1 MTMESLPNFEEV
13 DVRKYLQVLQRRW
26 LPAVGVC
33 GLVITLTSVVALTIK
48 PNYQAE
54 GSLLIKANRTASI
67 TGVGENLGR
76 LDGVTTNNN
85 PLVTQARIITS
96 NPILQKTID
105 TLNIKDNK
113 GKPIST
119 REFSKKLV
127 VADSVGSDVLQ
138 IAYKDTN
145 PELAAKVVNT
155 IIDIYI
161 EDNIKANQEEAL
173 TALKF
178 VKQQLPTAETSV
190 RKAESDLRQFKEK
203 NRVVLLY
210 EETAAS
216 VRTITELEGKITQA
230 QAQLVNTDA
239 KLQKLRSQ
247 AQVNPQEAVMS
258 VELSQ
263 TPGVQKVL
271 AQLQEAES
279 QLKLENTRFQP
290 GHPAIIN
297 LEEKVVALRSLLNQR
312 TEQVVGGGQPI
323 QQADL
328 QLGQLRQGLIT
339 DITRAEAERSGLE
352 KQIGTLMNQWSAYK
366 QRANYLPRL
375 EQTQRELERKLKAA
389 QGSYET
395 LLSKLQEIN
404 IAENQRIANARVVS
418 YAQVPNIPQGPR
430 RILFIIA
437 GGAGGLFIGLIVA
450 FGLDLTDRS
459 VKTVKEAKEVLK
471 YTLLGVIPALSRNG
485 SRNTKNH
492 SSVAGIDR
500 PLPQI
505 IGRDVPH
512 FPFGNAYQ
520 ILQANLKFLCSDKK
534 LKSLVVTS
542 SVAKEGKSEVAAN
555 LAVAMA
561 QLGRR
566 VLLVDAD
573 MRRPIQHHVWE
584 LTNALG
590 LSNMIVDQEISVEN
604 VVQEVMPNLDVLSS
618 GVVPPNP
625 MTLLDSQ
632 RMASLIENFS
642 NHYDFVIFD
651 TPPLA
656 GTADAAILSN
666 LTDGILLV
674 VRPGVVDLN
683 SANSA
688 KEFLTQSGQN
698 VLGIVINGVNVKSE
712 PDSYFYYTSYNAEPS
727 STNESLTTGTPVLSA
742 SAKNSQKSS
751 K

>member
-1 MTMESLPNFEEV
+1 MESLPQFEEV

-33 GLVITLTSVVALTIK
+33 GVVITLASVVAITIK

-76 LDGVTTNNN
+76 LDGVTANNN

-119 REFSKKLV
+119 RDFSKQLV

-155 IIDIYI
+155 IIDVYI
-161 EDNIKANQEEAL
+161 KDNIEANQEEAL

-178 VKQQLPTAETSV
+178 VKQQLPTAEASV
-190 RKAESDLRQFKEK
+190 RKAESELRQFKEK

-352 KQIGTLMNQWSAYK
+352 KQIGTLINQWSAYK

-418 YAQVPNIPQGPR
+418 YAQVPTIPQGPR

-459 VKTVKEAKEVLK
+459 VKTVKEAKDVLK
-471 YTLLGVIPALSRNG
+471 YTLLGVIPALGRNG
-485 SRNTKNH
+485 TRNSKNH

-590 LSNMIVDQEISVEN
+590 LSNMIVDQEISIEN
-604 VVQEVMPNLDVLSS
+604 VVQEVMPYLDVLSS

-727 STNESLTTGTPVLSA
+727 STTDSLTTATSLLSA
-742 SAKNSQKSS
+742 SAKNSPTS

>member
-1 MTMESLPNFEEV
+1 MTMESLPQFEEV

-33 GLVITLTSVVALTIK
+33 GVVITLASVVAITIK

-76 LDGVTTNNN
+76 LDGVTANNN

-119 REFSKKLV
+119 RDFSKQLV

-155 IIDIYI
+155 IIDVYI
-161 EDNIKANQEEAL
+161 KDNIEANQEEAL

-178 VKQQLPTAETSV
+178 VKQQLPTAEASV
-190 RKAESDLRQFKEK
+190 RKAESELRQFKEK

-352 KQIGTLMNQWSAYK
+352 KQIGTLINQWSAYK

-418 YAQVPNIPQGPR
+418 YAQVPTIPQGPR

-459 VKTVKEAKEVLK
+459 VKTVKEAKDVLK
-471 YTLLGVIPALSRNG
+471 YTLLGVIPALGRNG
-485 SRNTKNH
+485 TRNSKNH

-590 LSNMIVDQEISVEN
+590 LSNMIVDQEISIEN
-604 VVQEVMPNLDVLSS
+604 VVQEVMPYLDVLSS

-727 STNESLTTGTPVLSA
+727 STTDSLTTATSLLSA
-742 SAKNSQKSS
+742 SAKNSPTS

>member
-33 GLVITLTSVVALTIK
+33 GAVVTLASVVALTIK

-76 LDGVTTNNN
+76 LDGVTSNNN
-85 PLVTQARIITS
+85 PLVTQTRIITS

-113 GKPIST
+113 GKSIT
-119 REFSKKLV
+119 LRDFSKKLV

-161 EDNIKANQEEAL
+161 KDNIEANQEEAL

-178 VKQQLPTAETSV
+178 IKQQLPIAETSV
-190 RKAESDLRQFKEK
+190 RKAESELRQFKEK
-203 NRVVLLY
+203 NRVILLY

-216 VRTITELEGKITQA
+216 VRTINDLEGKITQA

-247 AQVNPQEAVMS
+247 AQVNSQEAVMS
-258 VELSQ
+258 AELSQ

-297 LEEKVVALRSLLNQR
+297 LEEKVAALRTLLNQR
-312 TEQVVGGGQPI
+312 TEQVVGGGQLI

-328 QLGQLRQGLIT
+328 QLGQLRQGLIA

-352 KQIGTLMNQWSAYK
+352 KQIGTLINQWSAYK
-366 QRANYLPRL
+366 QRANYLPKL

-404 IAENQRIANARVVS
+404 IAENQRIANARVIS
-418 YAQVPNIPQGPR
+418 YAQIPTIPQGPR
-430 RILFIIA
+430 RIIFILA
-437 GGAGGLFIGLIVA
+437 GGVGGLFLGLIVA
-450 FGLDLTDRS
+450 FALDLTDRS

-471 YTLLGVIPALSRNG
+471 YTLLGVIPALGRNA
-485 SRNTKNH
+485 KNY
-492 SSVAGIDR
+492 SSVAGVDR
-500 PLPQI
+500 PLPQV

-534 LKSLVVTS
+534 LKSIVVTS

-584 LTNALG
+584 VANALG
-590 LSNMIVDQEISVEN
+590 LSNMIVDQEISVDN

-632 RMASLIENFS
+632 RMASLIESFS
-642 NHYDFVIFD
+642 NHYEFVIFD

-727 STNESLTTGTPVLSA
+727 SINESLTTATSMLV
-742 SAKNSQKSS
+742 KIHEK
-751 K
+751 